1 MLRALLARLRWPLL
15 GGAAAALVLVS
26 VSVAGSGVG
35 ATLNLGVA
43 NSVDAQTTLS
53 GNPAGNPLFRFTGTG
68 TAATIRVDA
77 GTGPAINGISTSNTG
92 QFGQSTTG
100 TGVVGAHIDSAGP
113 SAGVEG
119 RTASTGVNAVGVL
132 GRTTSSSADSTSA
145 GVKGFNAGTGV
156 GVDGVGGVAGVR
168 AALNNNFAPVTSAA
182 VEALVLGHGQGL
194 HVHPGGLFLG
204 DAVGILVE
212 RLIPALRVTGGSSQA
227 TSNTGMIEATNSN
240 HFGRAIVGTA
250 DSDGGVGVQGV
261 ADNVNGV
268 GILGRSTSGL
278 AGRFEGDVHVTGKV
292 TRAYTT
298 GTANQA
304 TPVAYGVITSG
315 GSVTTTATTPNV
327 TSTFDS
333 VNHRYVL
340 TFANESYDINH
351 FATTVTPIA
360 TSPRFAATQ
369 SSGGNL
375 LVRIFD
381 LTGAVVQ
388 APFTFTV
395 YKP

>member
-1 MLRALLARLRWPLL
+1 MLRALLTRLRWPLL
-15 GGAAAALVLVS
+15 GGAAAALVLVG

-43 NSVDAQTTLS
+43 NSVDAQTTLT

-77 GTGPAINGISTSNTG
+77 GSGPAINGISTSNTG

-100 TGVVGAHIDSAGP
+100 TGVVGAHIDSTGP

-132 GRTTSSSADSTSA
+132 GRTTSASADSTSA
-145 GVKGFNAGTGV
+145 GVKGFNAGTGA
-156 GVDGVGGVAGVR
+156 GVDGIGGVAGVR
-168 AALNNNFAPVTSAA
+168 AALNSDFAPASSAA
-182 VEALVLGHGQGL
+182 VEALVSGHGQGL
-194 HVHPGGLFLG
+194 HVHPGGLFFG

-212 RLIPALRVTGGSSQA
+212 RLIPALVVTGGSPQA
-227 TSNTGMIEATNSN
+227 TQSTGLIEATNAN
-240 HFGRAIVGTA
+240 RFGRAIVGTA
-250 DSDGGVGVQGV
+250 DSDSGVGVQGV
-261 ADNVNGV
+261 ADNVSGV

-292 TRAYTT
+292 TRAYTS

-304 TPVAYGVITSG
+304 APVAYGVIASG
-315 GSVTTTATTPNV
+315 GSVTSTATTPNV

-333 VNHRYVL
+333 VNDRYMI
-340 TFANESYDINH
+340 TIANESYDINR

-360 TSPRFAATQ
+360 TTPRIAVTQ
-369 SSGGNL
+369 SSGGKL

-381 LTGAVVQ
+381 LTGATVQ
-388 APFTFTV
+388 ASFDFAV